1 MKKGIIE
8 GFYGIPW
15 TFEERKSMINFL
27 AQIGMNQYIYAPK
40 DDPFHNKKW
49 REPYPKDQLE
59 KIKALADLSKE
70 NGIDFTWAIHPGQN
84 PFDFDKYDE
93 EIGKI
98 FAKYESLA
106 QAGVKSFGLCMDD
119 IDKKIAHEKR
129 FDHMKLIKDL
139 ADFVYGKTGEKLYF
153 VHPWY
158 NDDWID
164 KKGYQYEN
172 LLKDIEN
179 INIMWTGDQIVAPI
193 SHKSN
198 EEFAKRNN
206 KKPYIWFNWPVN
218 DYRPDQIF
226 MEVFEFFDSKEINYD
241 GFYLNPMNEAET
253 SKITIYQAAKF
264 LENPEK
270 YDPERAFND
279 ATKHLEPASWE
290 ALLKIA
296 PSFYGSLVYERT
308 KDKKFTEDGEIKKS
322 FDEKNTEKLK
332 KLLVEKLK
340 AIENYKTN
348 YSNENL
354 YKEINPFVA
363 SLKLLSQAALAKLGG
378 NKKEAQILYEKAKNI
393 KIEVLKEDGLDQ
405 ISVKT
410 SGVIEEI
417 YANLDGK

>member
-27 AQIGMNQYIYAPK
+27 AETCLNQYIYAPK
-40 DDPFHNKKW
+40 DDPYHNKKW
-49 REPYPKDQLE
+49 REAYPDEELA
-59 KIKALADLSKE
+59 KIKELADLASKKNIE
-70 NGIDFTWAIHPGQN
+70 FTWAIHPGQN

-106 QAGVKSFGLCMDD
+106 RAGVKSFGLCMDD
-119 IDKKIAHEKR
+119 IDKKIAYEKR

-139 ADFVYGKTGEKLYF
+139 ADFVYSKTGENLYF

-164 KKGYQYEN
+164 EEGYQYEK
-172 LLKDIEN
+172 LLKDIGN
-179 INIMWTGDQIVAPI
+179 INIMWTGDQVVCPI

-198 EEFAKRNN
+198 EEFTKRNN

-253 SKITIYQAAKF
+253 SKISIYQAAKF

-270 YDPERAFND
+270 YQAEKAF
-279 ATKHLEPASWE
+279 KE
-290 ALLKIA
+290 ALKYIEVACFEDLEIIA

-308 KDKKFTEDGEIKKS
+308 KDNKLREDLEIKAA

-332 KLLVEKLK
+332 KLLEEKIK
-340 AIENYKTN
+340 AIEPYQNN
-348 YSNENL
+348 YSNKAL
-354 YKEINPFVA
+354 YKEIKPFVE
-363 SLKLLSQAALAKLGG
+363 SLKLLSQAVLAKIDGRI
-378 NKKEAQILYEKAKNI
+378 NESQTLYEKSKDI
-393 KIEVLKEDGLDQ
+393 KIEILKEDGPDQ
-405 ISVKT
+405 ISVNT

-417 YANLDGK
+417 YANLDSK